1 MRCQVCAMVRP
12 PNSRPQVSYGKPT
25 NFNQRVSGDCFHVWD
40 VENVRYT
47 VVHFIDDLTD

>member
-1 MRCQVCAMVRP
+1 MVRP